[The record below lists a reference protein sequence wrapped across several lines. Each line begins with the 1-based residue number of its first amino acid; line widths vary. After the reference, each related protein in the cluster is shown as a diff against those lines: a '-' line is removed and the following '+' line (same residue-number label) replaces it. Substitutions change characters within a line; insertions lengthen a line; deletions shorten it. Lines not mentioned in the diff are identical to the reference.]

1 MGAFIFHRLSRSFLF
16 QYASCGIAK
25 HQVLPEII
33 RSSNMADEKK
43 ISEFS
48 ESQLSRSDDEAQEIT
63 WTEAEEEA
71 LIRRYALPNL
81 QPSRPE
87 L

>member
-1 MGAFIFHRLSRSFLF
+1 MW
-16 QYASCGIAK
+16 IAK
-25 HQVLPEII
+25 HQVLPDII
-33 RSSNMADEKK
+33 KSSNMADEKK

-48 ESQLSRSDDEAQEIT
+48 ESQLSRSDDEGQEIP
-63 WTEAEEEA
+63 WTEAEEKA

-81 QPSRPE
+81 QPSTRE